1 MKKQFKKGLSVFCAA
16 LMVLGG
22 IQVAGKE
29 VKAEGDTVAYL
40 SFADSGWGDAQYWN
54 DDNEYAV
61 KATTADVTGDGTY
74 TVALD
79 FSGTE
84 AGKAADIAFLDVEI
98 ANGEAAY
105 PDSFMTIDSVKINGK
120 DVEVG
125 ATYTSSDD
133 DIATR
138 TNLYNEWVS
147 SVDKGRTADGKSD
160 DVTATPIDGKSF
172 TDIKT
177 IEVTFTLGSGVAF
190 GEVSEGATTAK
201 ELPAEGTTAYL
212 SFADNAWAVQYWF
225 DGKDYAPIV
234 AENATVTGYGEYT
247 VSLDLSGVEAGSAA
261 DMVFMDVEVAGGEEY
276 FPNCYMDIKSVKIN
290 GEEVELGTT
299 YTSSDDG
306 IATRTNL
313 FNTWVTEVTEG
324 RAGDADLADAT
335 ATPVDGT
342 KYTDIK
348 TIEVTFELMEGE
360 ASEVKVDTSNGFN
373 AFLMFADGSKAWEN
387 YEAGV
392 GTECTV
398 LGDGV
403 YEVSLSAEQC
413 GATGQAAP
421 DESALVF
428 LVDIEGLGQAMIDA
442 GTLDMN
448 DDEKYI
454 VTDAVAKVAVFV
466 DGEEVTSKSSNIV
479 LGDIEQN
486 GRLRI
491 DLFNAYD
498 NAGTAEKPVVSP
510 ALLTP
515 EKEIKVVFS
524 LSGTGFN
531 SDADTDIDAYLGKGG
546 AEETE
551 APVAAEKDGLSMGA
565 IIAIVVAVVAVV
577 AVIVVVVVLKKKK
590 DGSSEE

>member
-29 VKAEGDTVAYL
+29 AKAEGDTVAYL
-40 SFADSGWGDAQYWN
+40 SFADSAWGDAQYWN
-54 DDNEYAV
+54 DGNDYAV
-61 KATTADVTGDGTY
+61 KAKTADVTGDGTY
-74 TVALD
+74 TVSLD

-120 DVEVG
+120 EVEVG

-172 TDIKT
+172 TDIET

-190 GEVSEGATTAK
+190 GETKAEGTAAK
-201 ELPAEGTTAYL
+201 ELPSEGTTAYL

-225 DGKDYAPIV
+225 DGKDYSPVEAT
-234 AENATVTGYGEYT
+234 NATVTGYGEYT
-247 VSLDLSGVEAGSAA
+247 VSLDFSKTEAGSAP

-290 GEEVELGTT
+290 GEAVDLGTT

-324 RAGDADLADAT
+324 RAGDADLAEAT

-348 TIEVTFELMEGE
+348 TVEVTFELKEGE
-360 ASEVKVDTSNGFN
+360 AATVEKDYSNGFN

-413 GATGQAAP
+413 GATGKAAP

-428 LVDIEGLGQAMIDA
+428 LVDIEGLGQAMIDS

-546 AEETE
+546 EEE
-551 APVAAEKDGLSMGA
+551 AAPTVAEKDGLSTGA
-565 IIAIVVAVVAVV
+565 IIAIVVAVVAVIA
-577 AVIVVVVVLKKKK
+577 AVVVVVVLKKKK
-590 DGSSEE
+590 DGSKEE